1 MAVVVAAPRRP
12 TLPVARVLD
21 AAHHKEAPPSRSP
34 ACSTLRITQLCYE
47 GESQEGSAS

>member
-21 AAHHKEAPPSRSP
+21 AAHHA
-34 ACSTLRITQLCYE
+34 AML
-47 GESQEGSAS
+47 